1 MGIIAIMV
9 PCLPG
14 ANEPM
19 PAFATETEVVILRSR
34 LKDLEDRVFNL
45 ESLEV
50 VILQGHL
57 KALEGH
63 LKALEDRVS
72 NLEVLQILAGME
84 NAKLKKMLKALRDGA
99 WIEEPT

>member
-34 LKDLEDRVFNL
+34 LKDLEDRVSL

-50 VILQGHL
+50 VILQGR
-57 KALEGH
+57 

-72 NLEVLQILAGME
+72 NLECLQILAGME